1 MRDSRSRFRASSASM
16 RDSRSRFRASS
27 ASMRDSRSR
36 FRASSA
42 SRRDSRSRDD
52 ASSRFS
58 FPSRCESGRGAIFT
72 RVDGDGPIAP
82 ASSGALERSAAPMT
96 SPWEEDGSPARVSD
110 GRGISAAPRTLLE
123 FEFPRI
129 VGDSYLMI
137 ISDQRSVC
145 ACESASRRQDAA
157 LSSSSPTLRTV
168 VARGPWR
175 LSEVRSPHLYAR
187 AETVSNSSHG
197 LDGPPKGY
205 RPVWRLPHPALV
217 GAPRMGRRSGAP
229 LRPAM
234 RRV

>member
-1 MRDSRSRFRASSASM
+1 
-16 RDSRSRFRASS
+16 
-27 ASMRDSRSR
+27 
-36 FRASSA
+36 
-42 SRRDSRSRDD
+42 
-52 ASSRFS
+52 
-58 FPSRCESGRGAIFT
+58 
-72 RVDGDGPIAP
+72 
-82 ASSGALERSAAPMT
+82 
-96 SPWEEDGSPARVSD
+96 
-110 GRGISAAPRTLLE
+110 
-123 FEFPRI
+123 
-129 VGDSYLMI
+129 MI

-217 GAPRMGRRSGAP
+217 GAPPDGAP
-229 LRPAM
+229 LWRTATAGDATCITAATADTTPAGAARCSTSSSRPTNTPSSSPSCWALTTPPSRTSNPA
-234 RRV
+234 RRSPSMSTARTSPPSCAA